1 MPANKREGNADADS
15 PSVNAMP
22 HRRRSH
28 ARLASSLGGRR
39 RLAQH
44 HDRPPSPTAPD
55 GSYSFEGTSNFAGE
69 EVKIVGKGVRT
80 IIPSGR
86 TSAGE
91 TVYRFADGSGFT
103 LRFVAARIG
112 GTVHQAGVFLNG
124 TGRYAG
130 IIGSAV
136 GVPESRADA
145 NAPGSTDWR
154 GSYELLK
161 E

>member
-1 MPANKREGNADADS
+1 MQI
-15 PSVNAMP
+15 V
-22 HRRRSH
+22 RRSMPCLI
-28 ARLASSLGGRR
+28 AAGLMLGSAPAWAADVAWRNTTPG
-39 RLAQH
+39 
-44 HDRPPSPTAPD
+44 PSPTAPD

-69 EVKIVGKGVRT
+69 EVKITGKGVRT

-130 IIGSAV
+130 IIGSAI

-145 NAPGSTDWR
+145 NSPGSPNWR

>member
-1 MPANKREGNADADS
+1 MQI
-15 PSVNAMP
+15 V
-22 HRRRSH
+22 RRSMPCLI
-28 ARLASSLGGRR
+28 AAGLILGSVPAWAADIAWRNTTIG
-39 RLAQH
+39 
-44 HDRPPSPTAPD
+44 PPSPTAPD

-69 EVKIVGKGVRT
+69 EVKIAGKGVRT

-86 TSAGE
+86 TSGGE

-112 GTVHQAGVFLNG
+112 ETVHQAGVFLNG

-145 NAPGSTDWR
+145 NAPGATNWR